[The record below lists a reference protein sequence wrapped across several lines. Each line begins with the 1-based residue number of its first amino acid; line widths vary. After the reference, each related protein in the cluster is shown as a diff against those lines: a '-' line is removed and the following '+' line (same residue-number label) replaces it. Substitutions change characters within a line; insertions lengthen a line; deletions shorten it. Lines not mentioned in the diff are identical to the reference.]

1 MIEYPAGKSLKPVVI
16 TAVLTLD
23 ELSAVI
29 LSLLTY
35 YQVHASIVPD
45 AAFALIQ
52 RLSDAYGIAVHQHAE
67 DVLFEMKKSE
77 SPKGFQDNSIF

>member
-1 MIEYPAGKSLKPVVI
+1 MIEYPAGKSLNPVVV
-16 TAVLTLD
+16 TVVFTLD

-29 LSLLTY
+29 FSLLTY

-52 RLSDAYGIAVHQHAE
+52 RLSDVYGIAVHQHAE

-77 SPKGFQDNSIF
+77 SPKGFQEKNF